1 MLDRCA
7 EVDYLAGLI
16 SQVTVMAPPIKAV
29 KDAYR
34 KLAAHYGWPE
44 ATHPKGKALDVLIET
59 ILSQHTSDT
68 NSRRAYHELR
78 RVFPRWEQ
86 VLAASPRAIEK
97 AIRSGGLAHQKSV
110 RIQAVLKQIKDR
122 EGRIALAR
130 LSRMPTDEAYSYLAS
145 LPGVGGKTACCVLL
159 FALGHPVM
167 PVDTH
172 IHRIVGRLG
181 WIRPNALPQETR
193 AVLEKYLSPSQ
204 LYHAHVLFIAHG
216 RRICTARN
224 PACGRCPLRS
234 ICPTG
239 LKRVQKSASTL

>member
-7 EVDYLAGLI
+7 EVDYRAGLI
-16 SQVTVMAPPIKAV
+16 SQVTVMASPNKTIKE
-29 KDAYR
+29 AYR
-34 KLAAHYGWPE
+34 KLAIHYGWPE
-44 ATHPKGKALDVLIET
+44 ATHPKGKPLDVLIET

-68 NSRRAYHELR
+68 NSHRAYRELR
-78 RVFPRWEQ
+78 RIFPRWEQ
-86 VLAASPRAIEK
+86 VLTASPGAIEE

-110 RIQAVLKQIKDR
+110 RIKAVLKQIKDR
-122 EGRIALAR
+122 EGRIALTS
-130 LSRMPTDEAYSYLAS
+130 LHRMPADEAYSYLIS

-193 AVLEKYLSPSQ
+193 AVLEKNLSPSQ

-216 RRICTARN
+216 RRTCTARN

-234 ICPTG
+234 MCPTG
-239 LKRVQKSASTL
+239 LNRVQKSASAL

>member
-7 EVDYLAGLI
+7 EVDYRAGLI
-16 SQVTVMAPPIKAV
+16 SQVTVMVPLNKTIA
-29 KDAYR
+29 DTYR

-44 ATHPKGKALDVLIET
+44 ATHPKGKPLDVLIET
-59 ILSQHTSDT
+59 ILSQHTSDA
-68 NSRRAYHELR
+68 NSRRAYRELR
-78 RVFPRWEQ
+78 HVFPRWDQ
-86 VLAASPRAIEK
+86 VLTASPRAIEK
-97 AIRSGGLAHQKSV
+97 AIRSGGLARQKSV
-110 RIQAVLKQIKDR
+110 RIKEVLRQIKER

-130 LSRMPTDEAYSYLAS
+130 LGRMPPDEAYSYLAS

-172 IHRIVGRLG
+172 IHRIIRRLG
-181 WIRPNALPQETR
+181 WVRPNARPDETR
-193 AVLEKYLSPSQ
+193 AVLEKYLSPSR

-224 PACGRCPLRS
+224 PACGSCPLRS

-239 LKRVQKSASTL
+239 LKRVQKSVSTL